1 MPFVENAGAR
11 LYWTETGSGPP
22 VLLIMGLSFTHEMW
36 HRTFPAL
43 KGYRAILFDNRGMG
57 RSSVPRGPYSIR
69 EMAGDAQAVLRA
81 AGAER
86 ADVIGAS
93 MGGMIAQELAL
104 QYPDSVNRLI
114 LACTSYSG
122 FFGRWPDARFAG
134 WILGSRTAR
143 DNRRRSLTD
152 LLYAD
157 TTPQE
162 RIEEDIQ
169 IRAACISSAAG
180 FYGQFAAILTWN
192 AYYRLPRI
200 SVPTLVLHGDQDR
213 LIPIQNG
220 RTVARRIPGAIFRE
234 IADAGHIIMTDQPE
248 ACGEAVA
255 RFLHGQSSPAETGI
269 ADGDMPA
276 VRTIARVVEAE

>member
-1 MPFVENAGAR
+1 
-11 LYWTETGSGPP
+11 
-22 VLLIMGLSFTHEMW
+22 MGLSFTHEMW
-36 HRTFPAL
+36 HRTLPAL
-43 KGYRAILFDNRGMG
+43 GGYRTILFDNRGMG

-69 EMAGDAQAVLRA
+69 QMAGDAQAVLNA
-81 AGAER
+81 AGVER

-104 QYPDSVNRLI
+104 QHPESVRRLI

-122 FFGRWPDARFAG
+122 FFCRWPDARFAG
-134 WILGSRTAR
+134 WMFGSRTAR

-157 TTPQE
+157 RTPQE
-162 RIEEDIQ
+162 RIEEDIR
-169 IRAACISSAAG
+169 IRGACTWTAAG
-180 FYGQFAAILTWN
+180 FYGQLAAILTWN

-200 SVPTLVLHGDQDR
+200 AAPTLVLHGDQDR

-220 RTVARRIPGAIFRE
+220 RTLARRIPGAVFEE
-234 IADAGHIIMTDQPE
+234 IVDAGHILMTDQPQ

-255 RFLHGQSSPAETGI
+255 RFLHGQTSGAE
-269 ADGDMPA
+269 ADSRFMLE
-276 VRTIARVVEAE
+276 R